1 MATRHQTH
9 RDSKYRQQPG
19 LFDSPSVSGSL
30 SGAVVGATE
39 GHFPPTVDAADTS
52 INHGTQSRNET
63 YAAVA
68 ADHDIARSK
77 WYTRIIASGRY
88 GVTLDELSHRYNV
101 PPNAISGRITEL
113 AREQLVV
120 RTAQRR
126 ETRAS
131 TADRR
136 ITASVI
142 VATRFLTEDA
152 PTETDRHS

>member
-1 MATRHQTH
+1 MTTREQTN
-9 RDSKYRQQPG
+9 RDLRFRQQPG
-19 LFDSPSVSGSL
+19 LFDSLPGL
-30 SGAVVGATE
+30 SGID
-39 GHFPPTVDAADTS
+39 DAAAAAHVSDV
-52 INHGTQSRNET
+52 GDQGQQSRDET

-77 WYTRIIASGRY
+77 WYARIVDAGRY
-88 GVTLDELSHRYNV
+88 GVTLDELSHRHNV

-113 AREQLVV
+113 ARQCLVV

-131 TADRR
+131 TPDRR

-142 VATRFLTEDA
+142 VATQFLTEK
-152 PTETDRHS
+152 E

>member
-9 RDSKYRQQPG
+9 RDSNYRQQPG

-30 SGAVVGATE
+30 AGAVVGATD
-39 GHFPPTVDAADTS
+39 GHFPHTSAAVDVTTD
-52 INHGTQSRNET
+52 HGPQSRNET
-63 YAAVA
+63 YEAVA

-77 WYTRIIASGRY
+77 WLTQIVAAGRR
-88 GVTLDELSHRYNV
+88 GVTVDELSDRNDV
-101 PPNAISGRITEL
+101 SPNTISGRITEL
-113 AREQLVV
+113 AREKLVV